1 MMQRIDLGPLL
12 REAVATPY
20 SDLVTRSTGAAVRG
34 RIEQAMAASVQ
45 PAAQLDFTAVGLL
58 DFSCADEV
66 VAKLVLAFAE
76 REDGFVVVS
85 GVSENHLDAIDQV
98 LLRNGLAV
106 AAFPAGEAAPRLL
119 GAVPP
124 DAAVAFDAVHR
135 SGAPGVGPGGGD
147 AARLATSLGWTV
159 ERAADALQCL
169 SLRRLILAA
178 GGTFRPLPAP

>member
-34 RIEQAMAASVQ
+34 RIEQAMAASLQ

-85 GVSENHLDAIDQV
+85 GVSESHLDAIDQV

-106 AAFPAGEAAPRLL
+106 AAFPAGEASPRLL

-135 SGAPGVGPGGGD
+135 SDAADVGAGD
-147 AARLATSLGWTV
+147 AVRLATSLGWTV